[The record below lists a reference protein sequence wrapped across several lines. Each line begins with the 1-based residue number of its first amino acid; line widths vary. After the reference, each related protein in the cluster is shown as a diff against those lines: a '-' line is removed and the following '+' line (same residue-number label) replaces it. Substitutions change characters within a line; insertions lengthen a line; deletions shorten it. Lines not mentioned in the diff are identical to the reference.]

1 MSNKSQYVEIAGRV
15 LVGTVGIVLVLAGVL
30 KLVGVGAEDMVEGLA
45 KANLIQHKTLIS
57 VTAIVCGGL
66 LLLPRIW
73 PVGVLMATAYW
84 GGAIVA
90 HLTYNDSVIMPAV
103 FLALLW
109 FGTGICF
116 LATTKNVQL
125 MKEKGE

>member
-1 MSNKSQYVEIAGRV
+1 MVNDDVGR
-15 LVGTVGIVLVLAGVL
+15 A
-30 KLVGVGAEDMVEGLA
+30 
-45 KANLIQHKTLIS
+45 
-57 VTAIVCGGL
+57 AIVCGGL

-103 FLALLW
+103 FLGLLW

-116 LATTKNVQL
+116 LATTENAQL

>member
-1 MSNKSQYVEIAGRV
+1 MSNKRRYVEVAGRV
-15 LVGTVGIVLVLAGVL
+15 VVGTVGIVLLLAGVL
-30 KLVGVGAEDMVEGLA
+30 KLVDVGAEDMVEGLA
-45 KANLIQHKTLIS
+45 KANLLQHKTLIS

-90 HLTYNDSVIMPAV
+90 HLTYNDSVIMPAA

-109 FGTGICF
+109 FGSGACI
-116 LATTKNVQL
+116 LASSENVQL
-125 MKEKGE
+125 LKRKGE